1 MREDPATWR
10 VHRRVVDDLYVD
22 AMLLADDAR
31 GYFEA
36 EGRAE
41 RDGLDAYDRVA
52 FSCESLRVTTRLM
65 HVIAWL
71 LTRRAVDAG
80 ELAPH
85 AALDPSRRLGEAPPV
100 DETVVA
106 KLPTRARAL
115 VAASV
120 ALHRRAAA
128 LDRAFIAQD
137 PASSP
142 ARSMQQRLAASL

>member
-1 MREDPATWR
+1 MKGDPAWR

-22 AMLLADDAR
+22 AMLLADEAR
-31 GYFEA
+31 AYFEV

-80 ELAPH
+80 ELSPR
-85 AALDPSRRLGEAPPV
+85 AALDPSRRLGEAPLV
-100 DETVVA
+100 DRTVVD
-106 KLPTRARAL
+106 KLPARARAL

-120 ALHRRAAA
+120 ALHRRAAT
-128 LDRAFIAQD
+128 LDRAYVAEEPVQ
-137 PASSP
+137 SP
-142 ARSMQQRLAASL
+142 ALAMQQRLAASL